1 MKSLTIIIAALVG
14 TLILNGP
21 IQSYADPQLDTLVN
35 IATQARNNLNIS
47 LSQIPNVSGK
57 ITSLYKQ
64 GSDET
69 DALTQAANKQDIA
82 SAKQHFLSAMN
93 FFKTTNDEINSL
105 NATEV
110 NDQQRVN
117 MIQLQSEIA
126 RLEKITET
134 LETIAITNHID
145 FNFTQLDTSIQKAK
159 QDLDAGNIGDASK
172 SIDSAN
178 QLIVDAHHS
187 LSETAQQMTT
197 DRAKDFTEKQI
208 ERYDKIGDLNS
219 TEKPIVL
226 PSNVTISKT
235 SSNLTSV
242 ENPGEMISKL
252 RKLVSEGNVDEALKI
267 IKSLDAYQKET
278 LKNTE
283 SQTESQSNINVQN
296 NTKMSPNSNS
306 ITIPYNV
313 TTMHSPINNTSN
325 TTTANSIK
333 INSFHRENSNSSF
346 TNPSNITKTI
356 SLITPHPNITRDN
369 FVKTNSSNNNNST
382 QPNNDG
388 KTGKTNSFP
397 GSFNPQS
404 NDDNTASQMISP
416 KNLDSEQ
423 QDKTHEQKNHEKILD
438 KQNKEKRNHN

>member
-1 MKSLTIIIAALVG
+1 MKSLTIIIAALVI

-21 IQSYADPQLDTLVN
+21 LQSYADPQLDTLVN
-35 IATQARNNLNIS
+35 IATQARNSLNIS
-47 LSQIPNVSGK
+47 ISQIPNVSDK

-64 GSDET
+64 GSSET

-117 MIQLQSEIA
+117 IIQLQSEIT

-134 LETIAITNHID
+134 LQTIAITNHVD
-145 FNFTQLDTSIQKAK
+145 FNFTQLNTSIQNAK
-159 QDLDAGNIGDASK
+159 QDLDAGNVGDASK
-172 SIDSAN
+172 LIDLAN

-208 ERYDKIGDLNS
+208 ERYDKIGELNATNS
-219 TEKPIVL
+219 ATL
-226 PSNVTISKT
+226 TSNVTMSKT
-235 SSNLTSV
+235 NSNLTST
-242 ENPGEMISKL
+242 ENPGEMIAKL
-252 RKLVSEGNVDEALKI
+252 RKLVSEGNVDEALKV

-278 LKNTE
+278 LKNNE
-283 SQTESQSNINVQN
+283 NQTESQSGINAQN
-296 NTKMSPNSNS
+296 NTVVSPNSNS
-306 ITIPYNV
+306 TTISSNV
-313 TTMHSPINNTSN
+313 TTINSPINNTSN
-325 TTTANSIK
+325 ATTASSIK
-333 INSFHRENSNSSF
+333 TSSFHRENSNFSF
-346 TNPSNITKTI
+346 THPSNITKTI
-356 SLITPHPNITRDN
+356 PLIPHPNIAGND

-382 QPNNDG
+382 QSNNDR
-388 KTGKTNSFP
+388 KTDKTSSFH
-397 GSFNPQS
+397 GDS
-404 NDDNTASQMISP
+404 NQQNKDNNIASQMISP

-423 QDKTHEQKNHEKILD
+423 QDKTHEQQNHEKILN
-438 KQNKEKRNHN
+438 KQNKEKRNHD

>member
-35 IATQARNNLNIS
+35 IATQARNSLNIS
-47 LSQIPNVSGK
+47 ISQIPNVSDK
-57 ITSLYKQ
+57 ITSLYEQ
-64 GSDET
+64 GSSET

-117 MIQLQSEIA
+117 IIQLQSEIT

-134 LETIAITNHID
+134 LQTIAITNHID

-172 SIDSAN
+172 LIDSAN

-208 ERYDKIGDLNS
+208 ERYDKIGDLNTTNS
-219 TEKPIVL
+219 TML
-226 PSNVTISKT
+226 TSNVTVAKT
-235 SSNLTSV
+235 GSNLTSA
-242 ENPGEMISKL
+242 ENPGEMIAKL

-278 LKNTE
+278 LKNNE
-283 SQTESQSNINVQN
+283 SQTESQSSINIQN
-296 NTKMSPNSNS
+296 NTVVSPNSNS
-306 ITIPYNV
+306 TTISSNV
-313 TTMHSPINNTSN
+313 TTINSPINNTSN
-325 TTTANSIK
+325 TTTASSVK
-333 INSFHRENSNSSF
+333 MNSFHRENSNSSF

-356 SLITPHPNITRDN
+356 PLITPHPNIARDN

-382 QPNNDG
+382 QSNNDR
-388 KTGKTNSFP
+388 KTDKTSSFH
-397 GSFNPQS
+397 GNLNQQ
-404 NDDNTASQMISP
+404 NKDNNTTSQMISP
-416 KNLDSEQ
+416 KSLDSGQ
-423 QDKTHEQKNHEKILD
+423 QDKTHEQQNHEKILN